1 MHFLDVLIAL
11 SAGVLVGILVGR
23 RTSLDRLRCREL
35 ETELASAR
43 AGANRYRE
51 EVASHFTKTS
61 ELVQGLTLQ
70 YRTVYD
76 HLAEGART
84 LCPERMLE
92 LSQGD
97 SAKALPAAG
106 APREI
111 EPVHEPE
118 PIPEPSEP
126 AEDDTESDPRPEAH
140 HVGASL

>member
-11 SAGVLVGILVGR
+11 CAGVLVGILVGR
-23 RTSLDRLRCREL
+23 RTSLDRLRCQEL

-97 SAKALPAAG
+97 SAQALLAAG
-106 APREI
+106 AA
-111 EPVHEPE
+111 EPHPETTEP
-118 PIPEPSEP
+118 P
-126 AEDDTESDPRPEAH
+126 EDDTESEPRPEGQ